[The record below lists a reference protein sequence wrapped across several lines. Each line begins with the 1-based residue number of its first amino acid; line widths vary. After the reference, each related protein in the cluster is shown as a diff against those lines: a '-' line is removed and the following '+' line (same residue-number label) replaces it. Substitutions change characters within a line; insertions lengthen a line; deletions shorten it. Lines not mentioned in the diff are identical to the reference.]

1 MTISKIKKRDGRIVD
16 FEPEKIT
23 NAIFKAAQAVGG
35 KDRTIAEKLSKQVV
49 ELLEK
54 QLKPGEIPTVEQ
66 VQDLVE
72 KVLVENGHYK
82 TAKAYILYRQKRAEA
97 RRIKAMLGVE
107 DELKL
112 PTNALLILAAR
123 YLRKDANGKIIEST
137 GQMFR
142 RVAKAIAEV
151 ERMYGKDEEYVKN
164 LEEEFYRMMTNLE
177 FLPNCL
183 STDTLI
189 PTQNGLV
196 ELGNI
201 SEKTSEINEK
211 VAADRGTRDAVFF
224 FSNGPKVA
232 WKITTTCGFSIT
244 ATPEHFFRVIDKNGE
259 YVWKQLKTIGKED
272 YLAIQK
278 DFIFTEQEPL
288 LTTPPEVK
296 KKGRPSRSIIYPTQL
311 VPELAEIVGYLLTDG
326 YVRRA
331 TNTMELAVN
340 SKDKDV
346 AERLCKDFKV
356 VFRVNAKMEKIK
368 GKNCFLVSASSSNL
382 IKFLETNNLS
392 KNSGSTRITVPQK
405 ILMGTRKSISAF
417 LRAVFEAD
425 GRVNERSIELYSTSL
440 NFLSQVQLLLL
451 GLGIVSKLK
460 KRKDCYRLVINK
472 DLNGE
477 LFVKRVNFLG
487 KRKRELAK
495 KFLEPKHPKDFI
507 PNQSRRLKNWYKSLK
522 KKNYELYKKIAR
534 FLIETKYGE
543 EVSGYIFKKY
553 KKRFKELE
561 SCYLKELVELNQ
573 FYDKIKEIKI
583 VDTSTADLFVPG
595 GNTYV
600 ANGFVTHNSPTLMNA
615 GVPDGLNL
623 SACFVIPIEDS
634 IESIFDALKIMAIV
648 QKSGGGCIDG
658 KAKLVF
664 ENDDEFH
671 ALNMED
677 FYEKYRDKEFYD
689 KSMNRYGIDVRKK
702 NIHVFSFDINRRE
715 LAKGKVEFIWKYV
728 LNKGEEKF
736 KIKTNKGTTIFTS
749 AWHPFFVM
757 TPEFQ
762 IVQKRADE
770 IKKGDMVLGAIPP
783 KLNVSFDFD
792 FWLVGFITGDGS
804 IGKYKK
810 AKYEPDRLRIYDNCK
825 VTLERINEHLE
836 KKFGM
841 RYAIQRDRDVFFID
855 IKRKEITSF
864 YTKLREKVYKSKDA
878 TLSFITGLFDAE
890 GHVNSKP
897 GIELSTTNKE
907 EIEKISY
914 FLNSI
919 GIKARMKEKKR
930 KDGVDYILQ
939 VEEYTSLLR
948 FYELIGKNFK
958 REDKREKLKV
968 LLEKHKAGSFGLPF
982 NFEYF
987 KKLLSTF
994 GVQFKIN
1001 GNQTIAMFNGKKF
1014 SLGQWNKK
1022 GVIAKAT
1029 LVKFLRELNSILSVK
1044 QLGDLIPLLESLEV
1058 VKSVSTTKENK
1069 TFYDLTVKN
1078 FQNYLAGDN
1087 GLVFIHNTG
1096 FSFSRLRPKG
1106 DIVKSTTGT
1115 ASGPIS
1121 FMKVFNAATEEI
1133 KQGGCISSSSL
1144 LITDKGIVPIGKLLD
1159 CPPLKDN
1166 PTNYFVFDG
1175 ENFNHAFLA
1184 SDNGVS
1190 EIFRIKT
1197 DMGLEIGCTYNHLL
1211 AVVNEEGKITWKEA
1225 EKIKVGDWLVCVVGG
1240 HSGIPVKL
1248 PRIEQHG
1255 NANPL
1260 KIPDELNED
1269 FAFLLGLYM
1278 ADGCTSNGRII
1289 FSISKEDKD
1298 LEKLVEKLMLKVFGL
1313 KVSEKREEEG
1323 YTDLVFC
1330 SKDLIRL
1337 LERLGARKESSK
1349 MAFVPQIIF
1358 QARREIVAAF
1368 LRGVFEGDGD
1378 IHSDGYPRLY
1388 SVSKRLIQEVQQLLL
1403 SLGIIS
1409 SWNRYDKREKSYGN
1423 SPIYVLSII
1432 PEESVEK
1439 FMEEIN
1445 FATSKKIKTLA
1456 KRVHEKKFEFVDIV
1470 PNVEERLKAFYNY
1483 TGRGC
1488 GKGRS
1493 KRGANLRYYRA
1504 IYHYIT
1510 KSGKSRR
1517 NLTRKA
1523 LKKLLKKYPFLN
1535 SDEALKKIAE
1545 GKYHF
1550 TRVTEIS
1557 KEKDYTMDIETTS
1570 GKFVANG
1577 ILVHNKRRGANMGI
1591 LRVDHPDILDFIVCK
1606 EQEGFLRNFNISV
1619 AITDKFMDAVKND
1632 KEFELINPRNK
1643 AVVKTLKARAI
1654 WNLIVTMAW
1663 KNGEPGVIFIDRI
1676 NRHCNTTPKL
1686 GEIESTNPCSE
1697 QPLLPYESCNLG
1709 SINLSKMVK
1718 EVDGKYDI
1726 DWEKLRRTVRLAV
1739 RFLDNVIDANK
1750 YPVKQIEEMTKG
1762 NRKIGLGVMGF
1773 ADMLILLRIPYNSE
1787 EALKTARQLMKFITE
1802 EARKTSV
1809 ELGKEKGSFPNFKGS
1824 RWDELGYEAMR
1835 NATVTTIAPT
1845 GSISEIAGC
1854 SQGIEPLFAIG
1865 YIRNVAE
1872 SLGTNLIVIN
1882 PYFERIAIEEGFYDE
1897 KILKEVLSSTS
1908 IQHIKEIPE
1917 RIRRIF
1923 VTAHD
1928 ISPEWHVR
1936 IQAAFQEFVDNAISK
1951 TINFPHDATPHDVE
1965 KAFMLAYDLGCLG
1978 VTVYRQGSRQQEVLK
1993 PIGEGISVCEACEL
2007 S

>member
-54 QLKPGEIPTVEQ
+54 QLKSGEIPTVEQ

-288 LTTPPEVK
+288 LTPPPEVK
-296 KKGRPSRSIIYPTQL
+296 KKGRPSRSIIYPAQL

-356 VFRVNAKMEKIK
+356 VFGVNAKMEKIK

-392 KNSGSTRITVPQK
+392 KNSSSTRITVPQK

-460 KRKDCYRLVINK
+460 KRKDSYRLVINK

-495 KFLEPKHPKDFI
+495 KFLEPKHHKDFI

-919 GIKARMKEKKR
+919 GIKARMKEKNR

-987 KKLLSTF
+987 KKLLSTL

-1133 KQGGCISSSSL
+1133 KQGG
-1144 LITDKGIVPIGKLLD
+1144 
-1159 CPPLKDN
+1159 
-1166 PTNYFVFDG
+1166 
-1175 ENFNHAFLA
+1175 
-1184 SDNGVS
+1184 
-1190 EIFRIKT
+1190 
-1197 DMGLEIGCTYNHLL
+1197 
-1211 AVVNEEGKITWKEA
+1211 
-1225 EKIKVGDWLVCVVGG
+1225 
-1240 HSGIPVKL
+1240 
-1248 PRIEQHG
+1248 
-1255 NANPL
+1255 
-1260 KIPDELNED
+1260 
-1269 FAFLLGLYM
+1269 
-1278 ADGCTSNGRII
+1278 
-1289 FSISKEDKD
+1289 
-1298 LEKLVEKLMLKVFGL
+1298 
-1313 KVSEKREEEG
+1313 
-1323 YTDLVFC
+1323 
-1330 SKDLIRL
+1330 
-1337 LERLGARKESSK
+1337 
-1349 MAFVPQIIF
+1349 
-1358 QARREIVAAF
+1358 
-1368 LRGVFEGDGD
+1368 
-1378 IHSDGYPRLY
+1378 
-1388 SVSKRLIQEVQQLLL
+1388 
-1403 SLGIIS
+1403 
-1409 SWNRYDKREKSYGN
+1409 
-1423 SPIYVLSII
+1423 
-1432 PEESVEK
+1432 
-1439 FMEEIN
+1439 
-1445 FATSKKIKTLA
+1445 
-1456 KRVHEKKFEFVDIV
+1456 
-1470 PNVEERLKAFYNY
+1470 
-1483 TGRGC
+1483 
-1488 GKGRS
+1488 
-1493 KRGANLRYYRA
+1493 
-1504 IYHYIT
+1504 
-1510 KSGKSRR
+1510 
-1517 NLTRKA
+1517 
-1523 LKKLLKKYPFLN
+1523 
-1535 SDEALKKIAE
+1535 
-1545 GKYHF
+1545 
-1550 TRVTEIS
+1550 
-1557 KEKDYTMDIETTS
+1557 
-1570 GKFVANG
+1570 
-1577 ILVHNKRRGANMGI
+1577 KRRGANMGI

-1709 SINLSKMVK
+1709 SINLSKMLK

>member
-16 FEPEKIT
+16 FDPEKIT
-23 NAIFKAAQAVGG
+23 NAIFKAAQSVGG
-35 KDRTIAEKLSKQVV
+35 KDRTAAEKLSKQVV

-151 ERMYGKDEEYVKN
+151 ERMYGKSDEYVKN

-177 FLPNCL
+177 VLP
-183 STDTLI
+183 
-189 PTQNGLV
+189 
-196 ELGNI
+196 
-201 SEKTSEINEK
+201 
-211 VAADRGTRDAVFF
+211 
-224 FSNGPKVA
+224 
-232 WKITTTCGFSIT
+232 
-244 ATPEHFFRVIDKNGE
+244 
-259 YVWKQLKTIGKED
+259 
-272 YLAIQK
+272 
-278 DFIFTEQEPL
+278 
-288 LTTPPEVK
+288 
-296 KKGRPSRSIIYPTQL
+296 
-311 VPELAEIVGYLLTDG
+311 
-326 YVRRA
+326 
-331 TNTMELAVN
+331 
-340 SKDKDV
+340 
-346 AERLCKDFKV
+346 
-356 VFRVNAKMEKIK
+356 
-368 GKNCFLVSASSSNL
+368 
-382 IKFLETNNLS
+382 
-392 KNSGSTRITVPQK
+392 
-405 ILMGTRKSISAF
+405 
-417 LRAVFEAD
+417 
-425 GRVNERSIELYSTSL
+425 
-440 NFLSQVQLLLL
+440 
-451 GLGIVSKLK
+451 
-460 KRKDCYRLVINK
+460 
-472 DLNGE
+472 
-477 LFVKRVNFLG
+477 
-487 KRKRELAK
+487 
-495 KFLEPKHPKDFI
+495 
-507 PNQSRRLKNWYKSLK
+507 
-522 KKNYELYKKIAR
+522 
-534 FLIETKYGE
+534 
-543 EVSGYIFKKY
+543 
-553 KKRFKELE
+553 
-561 SCYLKELVELNQ
+561 
-573 FYDKIKEIKI
+573 
-583 VDTSTADLFVPG
+583 
-595 GNTYV
+595 
-600 ANGFVTHNSPTLMNA
+600 NSPTLMNA

-623 SACFVIPIEDS
+623 SACFVIPVEDS
-634 IESIFDALKIMAIV
+634 IESIFDALKVMAIV
-648 QKSGGGCIDG
+648 QKSGGGCVDG
-658 KAKLVF
+658 RAKLVF
-664 ENDDEFH
+664 ENDEEFH
-671 ALNMED
+671 VLSMRR
-677 FYEKYRDKEFYD
+677 FYEKYKHKEFYD
-689 KSMNRYGIDVRKK
+689 GEFNRNGIDVRNKQ
-702 NIHVFSFDINRRE
+702 IYVFSFDPKTKE
-715 LAKGKVEFIWKYV
+715 LARGKVQFIWKYV
-728 LNKGEEKF
+728 LNKGEEKYE
-736 KIKTNKGTTIFTS
+736 IKTNKGTKILTS
-749 AWHPFFVM
+749 AWHPFLVM
-757 TPEFQ
+757 TPDFEV
-762 IVQKRADE
+762 VQRRADE
-770 IKKGDMVLGAIPP
+770 IKKGDMILGAIPP
-783 KLNVSFDFD
+783 KVDTSFDFGY
-792 FWLVGFITGDGS
+792 WMTGFIVGDGS
-804 IGKYKK
+804 IGKYRNR
-810 AKYEPDRLRIYDNCK
+810 AAGYETDRLRIYDNCRE
-825 VTLERINEHLE
+825 TLEKINNHLE
-836 KKFGM
+836 NKFGR
-841 RYAIQRDRDVFFID
+841 RYSIQKDRNIFYID
-855 IKRKEITSF
+855 IKNKEIIS
-864 YTKLREKVYKSKDA
+864 YYLKLRGTVYKNKNA
-878 TLSFITGLFDAE
+878 TLSFVTGLFDAE
-890 GHVNSKP
+890 GHVSSKS
-897 GIELSTTNKE
+897 GVEISMINEEQIEAIT
-907 EIEKISY
+907 Y

-919 GIKARMKEKKR
+919 GIKARMIKKKR
-930 KDGVDYILQ
+930 KDGIDHVLQ
-939 VEEYTSLLR
+939 VGEYSSLLR
-948 FYELIGKNFK
+948 FYELIGMNLQ
-958 REDKREKLKV
+958 RNDKREKLKT
-968 LLEKHKAGSFGLPF
+968 LLENHKGGSFGLPL
-982 NFEYF
+982 NFESF
-987 KKLLSTF
+987 KKLLSRF
-994 GVQFKIN
+994 GVEFNTN
-1001 GNQTIAMFNGKKF
+1001 GNHTVATVDDEKI
-1014 SLGQWNKK
+1014 SLGQWHKK
-1022 GVIAKAT
+1022 GVVAKAT
-1029 LVKFLRELNSILSVK
+1029 LVKFLRKVGNVLNLD
-1044 QLGDLIPLLESLEV
+1044 QLEKLLRLVESLEV
-1058 VKSVSTTKENK
+1058 VKSISRTKEDK
-1069 TFYDLTVKN
+1069 TFYDLTVEN
-1078 FQNYLAGDN
+1078 FQNYLAGTN
-1087 GLVFIHNTG
+1087 GLMFVHNTG

-1144 LITDKGIVPIGKLLD
+1144 LRTDKGIVPIGKLLD

-1184 SDNGVS
+1184 SDNGES

-1197 DMGLEIGCTYNHLL
+1197 DMGLEVGCTYNHLL
-1211 AVVNEEGKITWKEA
+1211 AVVDEEGKITWKEA

-1260 KIPDELNED
+1260 KIPEELNED
-1269 FAFLLGLYM
+1269 LAFLLGLYM
-1278 ADGCTSNGRII
+1278 ADGCTSYGRVI

-1313 KVSEKREEEG
+1313 KVSEKREDEG

-1330 SKDLIRL
+1330 SKDLTRL

-1349 MAFVPQIIF
+1349 TAFVPQIIF

-1368 LRGVFEGDGD
+1368 LRGIFEGDGD
-1378 IHSDGYPRLY
+1378 VHSDGYPRLY

-1409 SWNRYDKREKSYGN
+1409 SWNRYEKREKSYGK

-1470 PNVEERLKAFYNY
+1470 PNVEEKLKAFYNY

-1523 LKKLLKKYPFLN
+1523 LEKLFKRFPFLN

-1545 GKYHF
+1545 GKHHF

-1619 AITDKFMDAVKND
+1619 AITDKFMDAVKKD
-1632 KEFELINPRNK
+1632 KDFELINPRNK
-1643 AVVKTLKARAI
+1643 SVVKSLKARAV

-1663 KNGEPGVIFIDRI
+1663 KNGEPGVVFIDRI
-1676 NRHCNTTPKL
+1676 NKHCNTTPKL
-1686 GEIESTNPCSE
+1686 GEIESTNPCGE

-1709 SINLSKMVK
+1709 SINLSRMVK
-1718 EVDGKYDI
+1718 EVEGKYEI
-1726 DWEKLRRTVRLAV
+1726 DWEKLRRTVKLAV

-1773 ADMLILLRIPYNSE
+1773 ADMLVLLRIPYNSE
-1787 EALKTARQLMKFITE
+1787 EALQTARNLMKFITE

-1872 SLGTNLIVIN
+1872 SLGTNLIIIN

-1908 IQHIKEIPE
+1908 IQHIKEIPDK
-1917 RIRRIF
+1917 IRRFF

-1936 IQAAFQEFVDNAISK
+1936 VQAAFQEFVDNSISK

-1978 VTVYRQGSRQQEVLK
+1978 VTIYRQGSREQEVLK
-1993 PIGEGISVCEACEL
+1993 PIGEGISACEACEL